1 MATPH
6 LTVVRAIDTS
16 LNFTP
21 TTDEEKGVVCYS
33 PTMISS
39 SGMWQ
44 GVSPLE
50 FSLPIFIVQISI
62 IVVVTRIL
70 VILLKPF
77 RQPRVIAE
85 IIAGVILGP
94 SVMGRTKQWADG
106 VFPRRSL
113 LTLETVAHLGLL
125 YFLFLV
131 GVQMDIAI
139 IRQCGRRAI
148 VIAGAGMALPF
159 LIGTGTSFIFQD
171 QISINVHQFPCLLFM
186 GLSLSVTAF
195 PVLARIL
202 AEIKLANSDL
212 GRMAMSSGVVNDICA
227 WVLLALTLTVCETH
241 QSVLASLWV
250 LLSGMAFVSFSF
262 FVIRPLMR
270 KANRRVPD
278 GESITDFQVCVIL
291 TGVMT
296 AGAITDTIGLHSV
309 FGAFVYGLAIPNN
322 GPLAVALV
330 EKLEDFVTGLLLPL
344 FFATSGLRTNTTT
357 VTSPTAVALLVLVFV
372 LASIGK
378 IVGTTIMAAFYNMPF
393 REGLSLGFLM
403 NTRGVVDIIVLNIGR
418 DKEVLDD
425 QSFAIMVLASVAMTA
440 LVIPVVTSVHR
451 QSRRLVGYKRRNLEI
466 SKPDAEIRLLACVHG
481 PRNVPSMISLIE
493 LANPTK
499 RSPIFVYA
507 VHLIEL
513 TNRASSMLV
522 VHNTTTPNATRHG
535 RHMSI
540 SSSPNL
546 FSAFENYEQRAG
558 GVSIQPLT
566 TISPYSTMHEDVC
579 LLAEDKHAALIVL
592 PFHKQQTVDGG
603 LETINPAIRQLNEKI
618 LSSAPCSVAVLVNR
632 GLSATGTRPGTG
644 HNAALLFFGG
654 PDDREA
660 VAFAARMV
668 ENPTVS
674 LKIIRFLRPEDQ
686 QAGSSPNEPNSPGT
700 ITTVAGESYP
710 GRNLDENCLKEFR
723 ARNQGNNFVGYTEK
737 LVNNAEEVVSAI
749 RYMESMHQ
757 LYIVGRGYKNAPGSP
772 LTAGLQE
779 WSEYPELGPIGDVLV
794 MSDFTKT
801 VSVLVVQQYVTE
813 RASAGAAATAASSQE
828 RQPSQQKQGYT
839 TASNADPS
847 TSVRTETHVGV
858 SAAFGIS
865 R

>member
-1 MATPH
+1 MATEH
-6 LTVVRAIDTS
+6 LTVVRALDTA

-44 GVSPLE
+44 GVSPLN
-50 FSLPIFIVQISI
+50 FSLPLFIVQISV

-94 SVMGRTKQWADG
+94 SVMGRTKQWAEG

-139 IRQCGRRAI
+139 IRQCGKRAI

-159 LIGTGTSFIFQD
+159 LIGTGTSFIFQNH
-171 QISINVHQFPCLLFM
+171 ISINVHQFPCLLFM
-186 GLSLSVTAF
+186 GVSLSVTAF

-212 GRMAMSSGVVNDICA
+212 GRMAMSSGVVNDMCA

-250 LLSGMAFVSFSF
+250 LLSGIAFVLFNF
-262 FVIRPLMR
+262 FLVRPLMW
-270 KANRRVPD
+270 RVSHRIPD
-278 GESITDFQVCVIL
+278 GESITDYQVCLIL
-291 TGVMT
+291 TGVML

-309 FGAFVYGLAIPNN
+309 FGAFVYGLAIPNS

-330 EKLEDFVTGLLLPL
+330 EKLEDFVTGLFLPL
-344 FFATSGLRTNTTT
+344 FFAISGLRTNTTT
-357 VTSPTAVALLVLVFV
+357 VKSPTAVALLVLVFV

-378 IVGTTIMAAFYNMPF
+378 IVGTTVMAAFYNMPF

-403 NTRGVVDIIVLNIGR
+403 NSRGLVDIIVLNIGR

-425 QSFAIMVLASVAMTA
+425 QSFAVLVLVSVAMTA

-451 QSRRLVGYKRRNLEI
+451 QSRRLVGYKRRNLEM

-481 PRNVPSMISLIE
+481 PRNVPSMISLID

-507 VHLIEL
+507 LHLIEL
-513 TNRASSMLV
+513 TSRASSMLV
-522 VHNTTTPNATRHG
+522 VHNTTTPNSTRHG
-535 RHMSI
+535 RNMSI
-540 SSSPNL
+540 SASPHF
-546 FSAFENYEQRAG
+546 FSAFENYEQHAG

-566 TISPYSTMHEDVC
+566 TVSPYSTMHEDVC
-579 LLAEDKHAALIVL
+579 LLAEDKHAAIIVL

-603 LETINPAIRQLNEKI
+603 LETINSAIRQLNEKI
-618 LSSAPCSVAVLVNR
+618 LSSAPCSVAVLVDR
-632 GLSATGTRPGTG
+632 GLSFSASRPGTG

-660 VAFAARMV
+660 VAFASRMV
-668 ENPTVS
+668 ENPSVS

-686 QAGSSPNEPNSPGT
+686 QSGSSPNATNSPGM
-700 ITTVAGESYP
+700 TTVVSTESYP
-710 GRNLDENCLKEFR
+710 GRNLDDNCLKEFR
-723 ARNQGNNFVGYTEK
+723 ARNQGNSFVGYTEK
-737 LVNNAEEVVSAI
+737 VVNNAEEVVSAI

-757 LYIVGRGYKNAPGSP
+757 IYIVGRGYKNTSGSP
-772 LTAGLQE
+772 LTNGLQE
-779 WSEYPELGPIGDVLV
+779 WSEYAELGPIGDVLV

-813 RASAGAAATAASSQE
+813 RTSAGGAATAASETQRLSS
-828 RQPSQQKQGYT
+828 RQKQRQS
-839 TASNADPS
+839 SNANRS
-847 TSVRTETHVGV
+847 MSAKTETHVDV
-858 SAAFGIS
+858 PAAFGIS